1 MQPGGVKFASLQQHP
16 ESRQPARLLD
26 RVRSVLR
33 SKHYSPRT
41 EEAYVG
47 WIRRFVR
54 FHGLRHPEAMG
65 EPEVNRFLS
74 HLATA
79 EAVAASTQSQALAAL
94 LFLYRDVLRRP
105 LSGLEGVV
113 RAKRPLRLPIVLSRG
128 EVREVVS
135 RLEGTPRLVATLLYG
150 TGMRLLECL
159 RLRVQDIDFGLN
171 QILIRDGKGAKD
183 RRTMLPAALEGPL
196 ARQLEAARAIHDADA
211 AAGVGVSLPGALAR
225 KYPNAPLEWAWFYV
239 FPAPARGTGA
249 DGAPFRHHVHEST
262 IQRAMKEAVRA
273 SGIAK
278 PASCHTLRHSF
289 ATHLLGDGYDIRT
302 IQELLGHSDVA
313 TTMIYTHVLNN
324 SGGRGV
330 RSPLDAL

>member
-1 MQPGGVKFASLQQHP
+1 MDPIGVKIVHLPPTANAPHP
-16 ESRQPARLLD
+16 TRLLD
-26 RVRSVLR
+26 RVREALR
-33 SKHYSPRT
+33 ARHYSIRT

-65 EPEVNRFLS
+65 EAEVNRFLS
-74 HLATA
+74 HLAVA
-79 EAVAASTQSQALAAL
+79 GGVAASTQSQALAAL

-105 LSGLEGVV
+105 LAGLEGVV
-113 RAKRPLRLPIVLSRG
+113 RAKRPVRLPIVLTRG
-128 EVREVVS
+128 EVREVLN
-135 RLEGTPRLVATLLYG
+135 RLEGAPRLVATLLYG
-150 TGMRLLECL
+150 TGMRLLEAL
-159 RLRVQDIDFGLN
+159 RLRVQDLDFALN
-171 QILIRDGKGAKD
+171 QILVRDGKGGKD
-183 RRTMLPAALEGPL
+183 RRTMLPAALKEAL
-196 ARQLEAARAIHDADA
+196 SRQLDAARAIHDADA
-211 AAGVGVSLPGALAR
+211 ADNVGVTLPGALAR
-225 KYPNAPLEWAWFYV
+225 KYPNAPIEWPWAYV
-239 FPAPARGTGA
+239 FPAPARGSGE
-249 DGAPFRHHVHEST
+249 GGKPFRHHLHEAT
-262 IQRAMKEAVRA
+262 VQRAMKEAVRA

-278 PASCHTLRHSF
+278 RASCHTLRHSF

>member
-1 MQPGGVKFASLQQHP
+1 MEPDGVGLVPLKQPP
-16 ESRQPARLLD
+16 ESRPPARLLD
-26 RVRSVLR
+26 RVRETLR
-33 SKHYSPRT
+33 ARHYSMRT

-47 WIRRFVR
+47 WIRRYVR
-54 FHGLRHPEAMG
+54 FHGLRHPETMG
-65 EPEVNRFLS
+65 EAEVNRFVS
-74 HLATA
+74 YLATGGS
-79 EAVAASTQSQALAAL
+79 VAASTQSQAMAAI
-94 LFLYRDVLRRP
+94 LFLYRDVLHRP
-105 LSGLEGVV
+105 LAGLEGVV
-113 RAKRPLRLPIVLSRG
+113 RAKRPLRLPIVLTRG
-128 EVREVVS
+128 EVREVLG

-150 TGMRLLECL
+150 TGLRLLECL
-159 RLRVQDIDFGLN
+159 DLRVQDVDFGLR
-171 QILIRDGKGAKD
+171 QIMVRDGKGAKD
-183 RRTMLPAALEGPL
+183 RRTMLPAALEEPL